1 MKVAQP
7 FSGGSERGCLLEG
20 HLTTQKDEPM
30 ARSQPKSKQGAS
42 SLAALAARLDTRKR
56 DLPADATLTRSLL
69 RSNDK
74 PANKSAE
81 KPAAKVAVVE
91 KLAAKPVEK
100 SASKVAVVEKLAN
113 KPVEKPASKVAVVEK
128 LAAKPVEKPATKVAV
143 VEKLANKPVEKPV
156 VKVAVVEKLTAK
168 PVERPAAKVAV
179 VEKLAAKPVERPVE
193 RPASMSRPA
202 TPSRVDVRPVT
213 TSRPEQV
220 LGRAAAL
227 SSLQRTPAAPAA
239 RTPTVTKAP
248 AADSRRRYPRASIA
262 VGARLSLA
270 DDPSRV
276 FEATLPTVNISVGGL
291 FLESSF
297 FLKMG
302 TKLLVELRLPP
313 KGRVVNVKAEVV
325 RVDSNVEGES
335 GFALRFTEYLDGSE
349 VILATHFLSPVL
361 KEFLTAY
368 AKQHRFE
375 ANAEYIA
382 HTADVLAAWELK
394 KAELGGDVWSLTSLS

>member
-1 MKVAQP
+1 
-7 FSGGSERGCLLEG
+7 
-20 HLTTQKDEPM
+20 M

-56 DLPADATLTRSLL
+56 DLPADATVTRSLL
-69 RSNDK
+69 RTSEK
-74 PANKSAE
+74 PATKPAVVEKLANKAAE
-81 KPAAKVAVVE
+81 KPAAKAAVVEKLAVKPVEKPRPSVVEKLATKPVEKPSVVE
-91 KLAAKPVEK
+91 KLAAKPVD
-100 SASKVAVVEKLAN
+100 
-113 KPVEKPASKVAVVEK
+113 KPIESR
-128 LAAKPVEKPATKVAV
+128 PVS
-143 VEKLANKPVEKPV
+143 
-156 VKVAVVEKLTAK
+156 K
-168 PVERPAAKVAV
+168 PVERPA
-179 VEKLAAKPVERPVE
+179 L
-193 RPASMSRPA
+193 SRPA
-202 TPSRVDVRPVT
+202 TPSSRVDVRPVA

-302 TKLLVELRLPP
+302 TKLLVELKLPP
-313 KGRVVNVKAEVV
+313 KGRIVHVKAEVV
-325 RVDSNVEGES
+325 RVDSNVDGQS

>member
-1 MKVAQP
+1 
-7 FSGGSERGCLLEG
+7 
-20 HLTTQKDEPM
+20 M

-74 PANKSAE
+74 PAGAKPVESSKVAEKLATKPVE

-91 KLAAKPVEK
+91 RL
-100 SASKVAVVEKLAN
+100 S
-113 KPVEKPASKVAVVEK
+113 
-128 LAAKPVEKPATKVAV
+128 
-143 VEKLANKPVEKPV
+143 
-156 VKVAVVEKLTAK
+156 AK
-168 PVERPAAKVAV
+168 PVERPA
-179 VEKLAAKPVERPVE
+179 PT
-193 RPASMSRPA
+193 SRPA

-227 SSLQRTPAAPAA
+227 NSLHRAPAAPAA
-239 RTPTVTKAP
+239 RTPTVTTAP
-248 AADSRRRYPRASIA
+248 AADSRRRYPRASIQ

-302 TKLLVELRLPP
+302 TKLLVELKLPP
-313 KGRVVNVKAEVV
+313 KGRIVHVKAEVV
-325 RVDSNVEGES
+325 RVDSNIDGQS

-349 VILATHFLSPVL
+349 VVLATHFLSPVL

-394 KAELGGDVWSLTSLS
+394 KAELGGDVWDLFSAKA

>member
-1 MKVAQP
+1 
-7 FSGGSERGCLLEG
+7 
-20 HLTTQKDEPM
+20 M

-56 DLPADATLTRSLL
+56 DLPADATVTRSLL
-69 RSNDK
+69 RSSDEPTKSERPSAKAAVEKLATK
-74 PANKSAE
+74 PVE
-81 KPAAKVAVVE
+81 KPTPAAKVVE
-91 KLAAKPVEK
+91 KLAAKPGEK
-100 SASKVAVVEKLAN
+100 PVAKAAVVEKLAT
-113 KPVEKPASKVAVVEK
+113 KPVEKPVAKAAVVEK
-128 LAAKPVEKPATKVAV
+128 LAAKPVEKPV
-143 VEKLANKPVEKPV
+143 
-156 VKVAVVEKLTAK
+156 
-168 PVERPAAKVAV
+168 AKVAV
-179 VEKLAAKPVERPVE
+179 VEKLATKPVAELAAKPVAKVAGLAAKPIERPVE
-193 RPASMSRPA
+193 PATTRAA
-202 TPSRVDVRPVT
+202 TPSRVDVRSVT

-239 RTPTVTKAP
+239 RTPTVTKAL

-325 RVDSNVEGES
+325 RVDSNVDGQS